1 MSEDPVRSLQECKES
16 GRNDRTTPFIWW
28 GNRYCDADG
37 SMLSRVANKA
47 AWEAT
52 LAKYADIGCSR
63 PRGQV
68 ELYGIT
74 EH

>member
-1 MSEDPVRSLQECKES
+1 M
-16 GRNDRTTPFIWW
+16 
-28 GNRYCDADG
+28 CDADG
-37 SMLSRVANKA
+37 AMLSRVANKA

-52 LAKYADIGCSR
+52 LARYADIGCQK
-63 PRGQV
+63 PKGQI